1 MDLIGAIIAR
11 KYIKAKE
18 LLSSGADPNAVDDWM
33 QITPLHY
40 AVLKK
45 APKFILELL
54 ITAGADITTK
64 TADGHTPLDLAIIF
78 NHQPAI
84 KLLNHF
90 ITSGIATYRLST
102 KVNSTIH

>member
-1 MDLIGAIIAR
+1 MDLIGTIIAK

-18 LLSSGADPNAVDDWM
+18 LLSNGANPNAVDDWM

-54 ITAGADITTK
+54 ITAGANITTK
-64 TADGHTPLDLAIIF
+64 TADGHTPLDLAVIF
-78 NHQPAI
+78 NRQPAI
-84 KLLNHF
+84 KLLNHY
-90 ITSGIATYRLST
+90 IKSGTTTHSLLSKT
-102 KVNSTIH
+102 NFSIH